1 MPTDPNHGALL
12 RAVEKLTTQVRRIAD
27 TLADGT
33 VQDSFALAPPVVT
46 DDDGA
51 QTTADDTPAWKLCT
65 CGDKPVTARHP
76 EPCPL
81 SREPYASEL
90 AEMHGTPWPA
100 RPYKMC
106 SATTTNP
113 SGQPLGPCVL
123 QYQHDEPI
131 HQDAEGA
138 YWAQPGGGDTPKT
151 RGAEKQ
157 RTIRRQQFRLLLN
170 QLNDGTTPL
179 TPAQV
184 QALTAYVA
192 DEIVECNMETQEADR
207 LEAEAAD
214 WKATAA
220 VYSGL
225 HRTAENE
232 LKQAHAE
239 LAEAT
244 AAIERVRAI
253 RPSPPRSE
261 FNARTNA
268 QDEGWDQALAT
279 VRAALLGP
287 IAEG

>member
-1 MPTDPNHGALL
+1 MPTDPGHRALL
-12 RAVEKLTTQVRRIAD
+12 CAVEKLTTQVRRIAD

-51 QTTADDTPAWKLCT
+51 QTTADDAP
-65 CGDKPVTARHP
+65 R
-76 EPCPL
+76 
-81 SREPYASEL
+81 
-90 AEMHGTPWPA
+90 
-100 RPYKMC
+100 
-106 SATTTNP
+106 
-113 SGQPLGPCVL
+113 
-123 QYQHDEPI
+123 
-131 HQDAEGA
+131 
-138 YWAQPGGGDTPKT
+138 T

-170 QLNDGTTPL
+170 QLNDGTPL

-207 LEAEAAD
+207 LETEAAD

-244 AAIERVRAI
+244 AAIERVR
-253 RPSPPRSE
+253 R
-261 FNARTNA
+261 
-268 QDEGWDQALAT
+268 ALADRPADM
-279 VRAALLGP
+279 VRNALDGP
-287 IAEG
+287 VAEG